1 MDADVGNA
9 LRGVPPPRST
19 VVQAARQAVA
29 EARQARFPFGNY
41 TLAVRQLPA
50 LLQRHGLGQTLAY
63 LQMRGGGNPASP
75 FDLLTRQ
82 LDRWLLQV
90 TDASARGALAALAAR
105 DSRFYREAA
114 EQAWLFVHALGVYA
128 EERR

>member
-1 MDADVGNA
+1 MDADAGSAV
-9 LRGVPPPRST
+9 RGVPPPRST

-29 EARQARFPFGNY
+29 EARQARFPFANY

-63 LQMRGGGNPASP
+63 LQMRAAGNPTSP

-82 LDRWLLQV
+82 LDRWLLEV
-90 TDASARGALAALAAR
+90 TGASARGALAALSTR

-114 EQAWLFVHALGVYA
+114 EQVWLFVHALCVYV
-128 EERR
+128 EER